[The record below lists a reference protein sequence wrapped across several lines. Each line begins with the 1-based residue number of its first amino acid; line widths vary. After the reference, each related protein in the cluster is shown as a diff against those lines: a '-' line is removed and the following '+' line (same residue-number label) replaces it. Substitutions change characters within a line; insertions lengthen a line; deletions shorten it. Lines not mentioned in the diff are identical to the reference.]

1 MGKFKI
7 DEPGKHTK
15 WVKRIDKVNET
26 LEFTENESEAYYRD
40 GGFYTKSELDF
51 IKFHFK
57 KKYPE
62 VAFMRATG
70 GDW

>member
-26 LEFTENESEAYYRD
+26 LEFTENESEDAED
-40 GGFYTKSELDF
+40 DKSELHS
-51 IKFHFK
+51 KESAQRHS
-57 KKYPE
+57 
-62 VAFMRATG
+62 
-70 GDW
+70 

>member
-26 LEFTENESEAYYRD
+26 LEFKTSLNSTLRRNIQ
-40 GGFYTKSELDF
+40 KWHL
-51 IKFHFK
+51 
-57 KKYPE
+57 
-62 VAFMRATG
+62 
-70 GDW
+70 